1 MVAAAL
7 DGLAEVDRVCAL
19 GVVGPAGEGVALAG
33 RGQGLAGDAVAVG
46 NALER
51 LVAVEERAAVGCV
64 EDVDGV
70 GLDVHVPL
78 GVERHVVAAAL
89 DGLAEVDRVCALGV
103 VGPAGEGVA
112 LAGRGQGLAGDA
124 VAVGHALE
132 GVTAVEER
140 AAVGDVEDVDG
151 VILLNGIPLSIKGSV
166 LATADERVI
175 KVDRIGTLAVVGPA
189 GEGVALAGRGQG
201 LAGDAVAVGH
211 ALEGVTAV
219 EERAAVGD
227 VEDVDGVIL
236 LNGIPLSIKGSVL
249 ATADERVI
257 KVDRI
262 GTLAVVGPAGEG
274 VALAGRGQGLAGD
287 AVAVGHALQDFV
299 AISENTAVG
308 DIENVLLVVSKLC
321 PLSEERSMLTATLD
335 GLGEVDR
342 LGAGSIVGPAS
353 KGIALAGRGQGLAG
367 NAVAVGNTLHGLIAI
382 GENATIGNIENRLL
396 VVLLPLGINSRVAA
410 ARNDGLREVDGVIS
424 VAIVRPTKEVIAL
437 AGRLKRQTCN
447 TVGIGYT
454 LHSYVAIGERAAIG
468 NVEDFDSLVLLHRR
482 PSGEK
487 GHRVAATDDRLV
499 EVNLVGS
506 VAVIIPTGKHIAVAR
521 RSKRLT
527 SNAIAVSLTQHDVV
541 AVGKLTA
548 IGRVGHIEH
557 IRGSLSPLGEQ
568 NNKIVSVAQKRL
580 RKIYGMRASVVI
592 IPAAK
597 HIAIAHGRLRHR
609 AYALIVSLNAHND
622 ASVRESAAAIFRY
635 RRYEQDIKTLRAP
648 AA

>member
-7 DGLAEVDRVCAL
+7 DGLAEVDRVFT
-19 GVVGPAGEGVALAG
+19 VA
-33 RGQGLAGDAVAVG
+33 
-46 NALER
+46 
-51 LVAVEERAAVGCV
+51 
-64 EDVDGV
+64 
-70 GLDVHVPL
+70 
-78 GVERHVVAAAL
+78 
-89 DGLAEVDRVCALGV
+89 V

-132 GVTAVEER
+132 RLVAVEERAAVGNVEDVDGVVLLDHVPLSEQGGVVAAADQRLAEVDRVGAGSIVGPAGEGVALAGRGQGLAGDAVAVGNALEGVTAVEER

-151 VILLNGIPLSIKGSV
+151 VVLLNGIPLSIKGSV

-189 GEGVALAGRGQG
+189 GEGV
-201 LAGDAVAVGH
+201 
-211 ALEGVTAV
+211 
-219 EERAAVGD
+219 
-227 VEDVDGVIL
+227 
-236 LNGIPLSIKGSVL
+236 
-249 ATADERVI
+249 
-257 KVDRI
+257 
-262 GTLAVVGPAGEG
+262 
-274 VALAGRGQGLAGD
+274 
-287 AVAVGHALQDFV
+287 
-299 AISENTAVG
+299 
-308 DIENVLLVVSKLC
+308 
-321 PLSEERSMLTATLD
+321 
-335 GLGEVDR
+335 
-342 LGAGSIVGPAS
+342 
-353 KGIALAGRGQGLAG
+353 ALAGRGQGLAG

-454 LHSYVAIGERAAIG
+454 LHSFVAIDERAAIG

-487 GHRVAATDDRLV
+487 GHMVAATDDRLV

-568 NNKIVSVAQKRL
+568 NNKIASVAQKRL

-635 RRYEQDIKTLRAP
+635 KSNGLNTSRGCSSSPLARVLSSLRRDSSNRRGAEHHTQAQTGCDSSVKLPIHVVVLSRLASSRPLRRRRHLNFMIDLSRENP
-648 AA
+648 

>member
-1 MVAAAL
+1 MVAAA
-7 DGLAEVDRVCAL
+7 DQRLAEVDRVVTVA
-19 GVVGPAGEGVALAG
+19 VVGPAGEGVALAG

-51 LVAVEERAAVGCV
+51 LVAVEERAAVGDV

-70 GLDVHVPL
+70 VLDDHVPL
-78 GVERHVVAAAL
+78 GEQGGVVAAA
-89 DGLAEVDRVCALGV
+89 DQRLAEVDRVVTVAV

-124 VAVGHALE
+124 VAVGNALE
-132 GVTAVEER
+132 RLVAVEER

-151 VILLNGIPLSIKGSV
+151 VVLLNGIPLSIKGSV

-175 KVDRIGTLAVVGPA
+175 KVDRIGALAVVGPA

-211 ALEGVTAV
+211 ALERLVAICEHTAI
-219 EERAAVGD
+219 GD
-227 VEDVDGVIL
+227 VENFL
-236 LNGIPLSIKGSVL
+236 LIVSKLCPLSEERNVL
-249 ATADERVI
+249 TATLDGLGE
-257 KVDRI
+257 VDRL
-262 GTLAVVGPAGEG
+262 GAGGIVSPTSKG

-287 AVAVGHALQDFV
+287 AVAVSD
-299 AISENTAVG
+299 
-308 DIENVLLVVSKLC
+308 
-321 PLSEERSMLTATLD
+321 
-335 GLGEVDR
+335 
-342 LGAGSIVGPAS
+342 
-353 KGIALAGRGQGLAG
+353 
-367 NAVAVGNTLHGLIAI
+367 TLHGLIAI
-382 GENATIGNIENRLL
+382 GESATIGHIENRLL

-454 LHSYVAIGERAAIG
+454 LQGIVTVEELTAIG
-468 NVEDFDSLVLLHRR
+468 NVEDIDSLVLLHRR

-487 GHRVAATDDRLV
+487 GHMIAATDDRLV

-527 SNAIAVSLTQHDVV
+527 SNAIAVSLAQHDIV
-541 AVGKLTA
+541 AVGELTA

-557 IRGSLSPLGEQ
+557 IRGSLSPLGVQHEV
-568 NNKIVSVAQKRL
+568 IRAALKRL
-580 RKIYGMRASVVI
+580 GKINSLGKRAVI
-592 IPAAK
+592 IPTVK
-597 HIAIAHGRLRHR
+597 DISIANRSLGRNNL
-609 AYALIVSLNAHND
+609 AVLIRFIIH
-622 ASVRESAAAIFRY
+622 
-635 RRYEQDIKTLRAP
+635 
-648 AA
+648 

>member
-1 MVAAAL
+1 MVAAA
-7 DGLAEVDRVCAL
+7 DQRLAEVDRIGAL
-19 GVVGPAGEGVALAG
+19 AIVGPAGEGVALAG
-33 RGQGLAGDAVAVG
+33 RGQ
-46 NALER
+46 R
-51 LVAVEERAAVGCV
+51 
-64 EDVDGV
+64 
-70 GLDVHVPL
+70 
-78 GVERHVVAAAL
+78 
-89 DGLAEVDRVCALGV
+89 
-103 VGPAGEGVA
+103 
-112 LAGRGQGLAGDA
+112 LAGDA
-124 VAVGHALE
+124 VAVGHTLE
-132 GVTAVEER
+132 
-140 AAVGDVEDVDG
+140 
-151 VILLNGIPLSIKGSV
+151 N
-166 LATADERVI
+166 
-175 KVDRIGTLAVVGPA
+175 
-189 GEGVALAGRGQG
+189 
-201 LAGDAVAVGH
+201 
-211 ALEGVTAV
+211 
-219 EERAAVGD
+219 
-227 VEDVDGVIL
+227 
-236 LNGIPLSIKGSVL
+236 
-249 ATADERVI
+249 
-257 KVDRI
+257 
-262 GTLAVVGPAGEG
+262 
-274 VALAGRGQGLAGD
+274 
-287 AVAVGHALQDFV
+287 FV
-299 AISENTAVG
+299 AISENTTVG
-308 DIENVLLVVSKLC
+308 DVENILLIVSKLC
-321 PLSEERSMLTATLD
+321 PLCVERNVLTATLD
-335 GLGEVDR
+335 GLGEIDR
-342 LGAGSIVGPAS
+342 LGASSIVSPTG
-353 KGIALAGRGQGLAG
+353 KGVALAGRGQRLAG
-367 NAVAVGNTLHGLIAI
+367 DAVAVSDTLHGHITI

-454 LHSYVAIGERAAIG
+454 LHSFVAIEERAAIG

-487 GHRVAATDDRLV
+487 GHMVAATDDRLV

-568 NNKIVSVAQKRL
+568 NNKIASVAQKRL

-635 RRYEQDIKTLRAP
+635 KSNGLNTSRGCSSSPLARVLSSLRRDSSNRRGAEHHTQAQTGCDSSVKLPIHVVVLSRLASSRPLRRRRHLNCIINSSRNNPKLVAQP
-648 AA
+648 SYI